1 MAAAQQITDTLIQ
14 ESIANAMQNVCR
26 TLLRQDAPFVDRVPN
41 AGYEAD
47 PLQFQL
53 IGNVGFGG
61 DANGMVYL
69 CMSDDFALFAVST
82 ILGMSRAEV
91 EFHGPEVVKDA
102 IGELTNMTVGG
113 FKNSLCDVGF
123 PCKLTLP
130 TIVRGNNL
138 SVAALKGTARH
149 IFRFTCATHVLV
161 ADLQIKSD

>member
-1 MAAAQQITDTLIQ
+1 MAAAQQITDALIQ
-14 ESIANAMQNVCR
+14 DSIANAVQNVCR
-26 TLLRQDAPFVDRVPN
+26 TLLHADAPLVDRVPTQ
-41 AGYEAD
+41 AYESD
-47 PLQFQL
+47 PIKFQL

-61 DANGMVYL
+61 EANGIVYL

-91 EFHGPEVVKDA
+91 EFHGPDVLRDA

-113 FKNSLCDVGF
+113 FKNALCDVGF

-138 SVAALKGTARH
+138 TVAALKGTARH
-149 IFRFTCATHVLV
+149 VFRFTCATHVLV
-161 ADLQIKSD
+161 ADLQLKME